1 MQVRARIM
9 LVCIPK
15 YDHDYRLESFQIS
28 SKSVR
33 WLSRKSSMH
42 ASFLCVL
49 VHAYLCLCMHRL
61 YKSAHQN
68 RLVGIGSKDSKFRQ
82 NLFMGYQ
89 ENAPC
94 TLVCLNVHVHA
105 GACTNHGCV
114 HTRVS
119 WDTYYTL

>member
-1 MQVRARIM
+1 MQVRAQIM

-94 TLVCLNVHVHA
+94 TLHFVVCLCMLICA
-105 GACTNHGCV
+105 CACTD
-114 HTRVS
+114 HTRVHNKI
-119 WDTYYTL
+119 

>member
-1 MQVRARIM
+1 MQVRAQIM

-82 NLFMGYQ
+82 NLFIDYQ
-89 ENAPC
+89 ENDPC
-94 TLVCLNVHVHA
+94 MLVCLNVHVHA
-105 GACTNHGCV
+105 GACTNHGCL